1 MNRKF
6 LVLAVVFV
14 VALGTACV
22 LLLQQLNSTR
32 QREQAAAVTARVEV
46 EARVQNE
53 ERLHTAERD
62 RARVEKQ
69 NTELAALTHTLRQ
82 SEAQQ
87 ASNATSL
94 AQKLKSAGVRSGN
107 SQGGSTSGTEAGDP
121 AADPSSGGGM
131 ADMMSKMMQDPAMK
145 EMIRSQQKT
154 MMKTMY
160 GALFKEL
167 NLAADD
173 QKKLT
178 DLILDSQMGGMDN
191 LGELMGKD
199 DAARQNAVSAMTDK
213 NNKLKED
220 IKGLLGEEKFA
231 QYESYQ
237 KTMGDRM
244 VLDQFQEHLGDSPL
258 RDDQSKQLLQ
268 LLADERGR
276 VPPVISED
284 PDKAGDAFAKMAS
297 EEALNQQLKWQ
308 EDLNQRVLGR
318 AAQVLTTDQLKE
330 FTEFQT
336 TQLNMQRMGLKMARE
351 MFGGSKTR
359 TPPAAPQALPLPAGK

>member
-6 LVLAVVFV
+6 FVLAVVFV

-32 QREQAAAVTARVEV
+32 QREQAAAVAAQVEV

-53 ERLHTAERD
+53 ERLHAAERD

-87 ASNATSL
+87 ASNATAL
-94 AQKLKSAGVRSGN
+94 AQKLKSAGVR
-107 SQGGSTSGTEAGDP
+107 SGTEAGDP

-131 ADMMSKMMQDPAMK
+131 GDMMSKMMQDPAMK
-145 EMIRSQQKT
+145 EMIRSQQKS

-167 NLAADD
+167 NLSTDD

-178 DLILDSQMGGMDN
+178 DLLLDSQMGGMDN

-199 DAARQNAVSAMTDK
+199 EAARQNAVSAMTDK

-220 IKGLLGEEKFA
+220 IKGLLGNEKFT
-231 QYESYQ
+231 QYENYQ
-237 KTMGDRM
+237 QTMGDRM
-244 VLDQFQEHLGDSPL
+244 VLDLFEKQLGDTPL
-258 RDDQSKQLLQ
+258 RDEQSKQLLA
-268 LLADERGR
+268 LMADERGK

-284 PDKAGDAFAKMAS
+284 PAKAGETFAKMAS
-297 EEALNQQLKWQ
+297 EESMKQHLKWQ
-308 EDLNQRVLGR
+308 EDLNQRVQVR
-318 AAQVLTTDQLKE
+318 AAQVLNPAQLEE
-330 FTEFQT
+330 FTEFQSA
-336 TQLNMQRMGLKMARE
+336 QLKMQQMGLKMAKE
-351 MFGGSKTR
+351 MFGGSKDR
-359 TPPAAPQALPLPAGK
+359 TPPAAPQVPARPIAK